1 MIVKLDGNLDDDDRA
16 IHAMMGLL
24 SEIHAT
30 ETDRRWKLHC
40 GECQYIGP
48 WATAVLAAA
57 YLEGVRRQ
65 QRPRLVL
72 PESPPALAAYCAFS
86 GMRHLVR
93 KEPLPSPEHP
103 ESETIRVEQFSQ
115 ASWDRSNRIIT
126 LLRRHTELDAEREE
140 QIRSCVQEVTQNI
153 VDHAQSAIGGVMSAR
168 YMSAS
173 REVRV
178 GIVDRGIGIAQSL
191 AREYPDTH
199 NSMKALQRV
208 TQGGFTS
215 RSRPNN
221 MGIGVSNLFLMVK
234 SAGGRMALF
243 TGDAFAALHG
253 TTGQTAIQSLGCD
266 FPGTGVFFTLPT
278 DA

>member
-1 MIVKLDGNLDDDDRA
+1 MIVKLDGNLDDDDRPM
-16 IHAMMGLL
+16 HTMMVALKD
-24 SEIHAT
+24 IHAT
-30 ETDRRWKLHC
+30 ATDRRWKLHC
-40 GECQYIGP
+40 GDCQYIGP

-57 YLEGVRRQ
+57 YLEGMRRQ
-65 QRPRLVL
+65 QRPRLVM
-72 PESPPALAAYCAFS
+72 PESPPALAAYCTFS
-86 GMRHLVR
+86 GLRHLVR
-93 KEPLPSPEHP
+93 NEPPPKADHP
-103 ESETIRVEQFSQ
+103 ESETIPLEKFTQ
-115 ASWDRSNRIIT
+115 ASWDRSNRIIA
-126 LLRRHTELDAEREE
+126 LLRRHTELDSEREE

-153 VDHAQSAIGGVMSAR
+153 VDHAVSPIGGVMSAR
-168 YMSAS
+168 YMTAS

-178 GIVDRGIGIAQSL
+178 GIVDRGIGIARSL

-199 NSMKALQRV
+199 NSMHALQRV

-234 SAGGRMALF
+234 SAGGRMAII
-243 TGDAFAALHG
+243 TGDAFTALHG
-253 TTGQTAIQSLGCD
+253 AVGNPVIQSLGCD